1 MASTFYGLEI
11 AKTGL
16 FTSQKGLELTGHNV
30 ANSATEGYTRQ
41 RLNLSNIEG
50 PYTQVIVSSGMK
62 ATTGGGVK
70 VNYIEQVRNQFLDIQ
85 YRNENTDYSMWSSKA
100 ETFYYVEDIFN
111 EPSDNGITSVMQR
124 LNDSL
129 QELQKTPDSKDIR
142 NLVRQNAISLTE
154 TIQYYSK
161 RISGLQS
168 DEDGAIEV
176 NTKKSNDLIAQIADL
191 NERILKYEMTG
202 EKANDLMDKRNLAL
216 DKLSE
221 LIDISVDYHE
231 DNSVSVYFGK
241 MKNIDA
247 SKDAYCLVDGVDKGY
262 YLFNIEKNKPNY
274 YGEENMFHTV
284 KITSKD
290 GTTTEVNGDILT
302 GGKLKANFDSR
313 DGDSSENVGMP
324 LILKQID
331 TLAKGIV
338 QAYNEAHK
346 TGYGIPDVENGNTSM
361 TGINLFEDYGDIS
374 KVNANNITLSKEIF
388 DSVYNIGASS
398 KQVDLNAANTQI
410 GNFENVQNLINIAN
424 SNTVPGVGN
433 IESYIKSL
441 VSDIGVQAEHCN
453 NMEDSQ
459 KIMKTSVEN
468 QRYST
473 SGVSIDEEITNL
485 ISFHKAYMGAARV
498 ITAVDDMLDKLING
512 TGRCGL

>member
-16 FTSQKGLELTGHNV
+16 FTNQKGLELTGHNV

-85 YRNENTDYSMWSSKA
+85 YRSENTDYSMWSSKA

-111 EPSDNGITSVMQR
+111 EPSDNGITSVMQS
-124 LNDSL
+124 LNDSF

-161 RISGLQS
+161 RISNLQS
-168 DEDGAIEV
+168 DENGAIEV
-176 NTKKSNDLIAQIADL
+176 NTKKANDLVIQIAEL
-191 NERILKYEMTG
+191 NDKILKYEMTG

-216 DKLSE
+216 DNLSE
-221 LIDISVDYHE
+221 LIDISVDYHD

-241 MKNIDA
+241 MKDIDA
-247 SKDAYCLVDGVDKGY
+247 DKDSYCLVDGVDKEY

-274 YGEENMFHTV
+274 YGEPDMFYTV
-284 KITSKD
+284 TLTSKGGTIDVD
-290 GTTTEVNGDILT
+290 GDVLT
-302 GGKLKANFDSR
+302 GGKLKANFDCR
-313 DGDSSENVGMP
+313 DGATADNVGMP
-324 LILKQID
+324 LILKQLD

-338 QAYNEAHK
+338 QAYNAAHK
-346 TGYGIPDVENGNTSM
+346 TGYGIPDIENGNVSM
-361 TGINLFEDYGDIS
+361 TGINFFEDFGNIDL
-374 KVNANNITLSKEIF
+374 VNANNITLSQEIF

-398 KQVDLNAANTQI
+398 KEVDLSASNTQI
-410 GNFENVQNLINIAN
+410 GNYENVQNLINVAN

-433 IESYIKSL
+433 IENYIKSL

-453 NMEDSQ
+453 NMESSQ

-473 SGVSIDEEITNL
+473 SGVSIDEEMTNL
-485 ISFHKAYMGAARV
+485 ISFQKAYAGAARV
-498 ITAVDDMLDKLING
+498 ITAVDEMLDKLING